1 LKKKKVAIGRPS
13 VLRRT
18 NALYVLELLREFG
31 ACSRADLVRA
41 SGLSAPTVTNI
52 VKDLLFAGLVEPLG
66 EGESNG
72 GRPPDMLRFRAERGC
87 VAAVDLSAER
97 ISILIADLDGNEL
110 IACSISL
117 SGSATAPAVICRYI
131 DTALGNLMRKKK
143 LSRSELLVLV
153 VAVPAIAN
161 VSDGIVLSISTLD
174 GWRSVPLASMLH
186 ELVHCLVIVEN
197 DTNLAAQGE
206 RYRGAALGERDFV
219 FISIG
224 PNVSAGII
232 LDGKIHHGSQW
243 SAGEIAYL
251 RLPGTSRRHPTIHQ
265 FGELE
270 GLLTTSAILASWHDL
285 NKTAPTSKK
294 RSAKRLDAT
303 EVLNLAQAGDAQAK
317 AIVDQRSTIVA
328 DIIVNLSLIL
338 NPDLILLGGEVGSH
352 PALIRSVQKQLE
364 GSEFGVTRVG
374 AGSLGDSAILWG
386 AVLTALEVIPTVLL
400 PQAPS

>member
-1 LKKKKVAIGRPS
+1 LKKTKVAIGRPS

-18 NALYVLELLREFG
+18 NALYVLELLREYG

-87 VAAVDLSAER
+87 VAAVDLSAEK
-97 ISILIADLDGNEL
+97 ISILLADLDGNEL
-110 IACSISL
+110 VACSISL
-117 SGSATAPAVICRYI
+117 SGSATDPAVICRYI
-131 DTALGNLMRKKK
+131 DAALCNLMRKKK

-251 RLPGTSRRHPTIHQ
+251 RLPGTSHQ
-265 FGELE
+265 FCELE
-270 GLLTTSAILASWHDL
+270 GLLTTSAILESWHDL
-285 NKTAPTSKK
+285 NKTAQTSRK

-303 EVLNLAQAGDAQAK
+303 EVLDLAQAGDAQAK
-317 AIVDQRSTIVA
+317 AIVDQRSSIVA